1 MSKIEYRYIGK
12 NVERI
17 EAKDIVTG
25 KCIFLDDF
33 KMKEMLYVKTLKCP
47 YPSAKTTRVDVSRAK
62 ACPGVTSVL
71 YYGNVPEICKDWGLN
86 CPALVPVLH
95 DYGCYAG
102 DVVAIVTGETPESAE
117 QGCDLIEIEY
127 EQLKPVLT
135 LREAIAPGA
144 PLVHPKAFPTGNIV
158 NPVVPFVGEDMLMH
172 LKRGDADRAFEE
184 CDFVDESEAEYDSL
198 GCPMPM
204 ETPVVVWQFD
214 AAHKR
219 MKAWASTQTPHGYR
233 INATALQKGMPN
245 DTTVFNVGG
254 GFGNKAPMNSPTQFA
269 AMAAVANPGRPCKL
283 CLTKTEQLTAFD
295 ERIGMLMRFKVGLKD
310 GLVHA
315 VKGDVYLNCGAYNT
329 CGQWQMGVG
338 LGEAQIAC
346 GKCKNWDLDGKMVF
360 TNHVQT
366 GPVRGFGGQEIKC
379 AMMPVIMRLVRKAGL
394 DPVDFMAKN
403 FAQTG
408 DGWYW
413 RNQVW
418 YDCREQDYA
427 PSIYETAEKFG
438 WKDKWKGWMKPYK
451 VVGSKAYGVGVSC
464 HGNADVGEDDC
475 VAYVRLDPF
484 QGAAYVH
491 QDAAEQGCGQRSN
504 LRKFVAEVLN
514 MQIEKIYMVEENTE
528 NSGYGQGP
536 AGSRGT
542 ITTVTAVTRAAED
555 ARRQLLEKAAEKL
568 HASPY
573 DIDTRDGM
581 IFYKNRP
588 DQMWPWIEVL
598 PFAWQAHGVGKYHH
612 DYSKSNFCVYFADME
627 VDLETGET
635 KLMDVA
641 VGSDVGQVIDPATL
655 EMQFH
660 GGFGAAAADTGL
672 MEENVLDKSI
682 GRVLTAN
689 LIDYKWRTFNEFPP
703 MKVVIQESLPEVS
716 RWKAVGLGEISGAP
730 GPAAM
735 MMAISNAIGKDYCEY
750 PASREGIL
758 KALGKIK

>member
-1 MSKIEYRYIGK
+1 MSKLNYRYIGK

-17 EAKDIVTG
+17 EAKEIVAG
-25 KCIFLDDF
+25 KTIFLDDF
-33 KMKEMLYVKTLKCP
+33 KMKGMLYVKTLKCP
-47 YPSAKTTRVDVSRAK
+47 YASAKILKVDISK
-62 ACPGVTSVL
+62 AEAYPGVTSVL

-86 CPALVPVLH
+86 SPAWVPVLH
-95 DYGCYAG
+95 DYGCFVG
-102 DVVAIVTGETPESAE
+102 DVVAIVTGETPDAAE
-117 QGCDLIEIEY
+117 QALDLIDIEY
-127 EQLKPVLT
+127 EQQKPVLT
-135 LREAIAPGA
+135 IKEAIQPGA

-158 NPVVPFVGEDMLMH
+158 FPVVPFVGEDMLMH
-172 LKRGDADRAFEE
+172 LKRGNVDKAFEE
-184 CDFVDESEAEYDSL
+184 CDFIDESEAEYDSL

-204 ETPVVVWQFD
+204 ETPVVVWQYD
-214 AAHKR
+214 SGHKR

-233 INATALQKGMPN
+233 INAMNLQNGMPN
-245 DTTVFNVGG
+245 DTMVFNVGG

-283 CLTKTEQLTAFD
+283 CLTKTEQLLAFD
-295 ERIGMLMRFKVGLKD
+295 ERIGMYMKFKVGLKN

-346 GKCKNWDLDGKMVF
+346 GKCENWDLDGKMVF

-379 AMMPVIMRLVRKAGL
+379 AMMPVVMRLVRKAGIN
-394 DPVDFMAKN
+394 PVEFLAKN
-403 FAQTG
+403 FAQSG

-418 YDCREQDYA
+418 YTCREQDYA
-427 PSIYETAEKFG
+427 PVTYRTAEKFG
-438 WKDKWKGWMKPYK
+438 WKDKWKGWMKPTK
-451 VVGSKAYGVGVSC
+451 IVGNKAYGVGVSC

-491 QDAAEQGCGQRSN
+491 QAAAEQGCGQRSN
-504 LRKFVAEVLN
+504 LRKMVAEVLD
-514 MQIEKIYMVEENTE
+514 MDIEKVYMVEQNTE
-528 NSGYGQGP
+528 NQGYGQGP

-555 ARRQLLEKAAEKL
+555 ARRQLLEKAAEKM
-568 HASPY
+568 HTSPE
-573 DIDTRDGM
+573 DLETKDGM
-581 IFYKNRP
+581 VFYKNRP
-588 DQMWPWIEVL
+588 DQRWPWIEVV
-598 PFAWQAHGVGKYHH
+598 PFAWQAHGIGKYFH
-612 DYSKSNFCVYFADME
+612 DYSKSNYCVYFAE
-627 VDLETGET
+627 VEVNLDTGESR
-635 KLMDVA
+635 LVDVA

-655 EMQFH
+655 EMQFQ

-672 MEENVLDKSI
+672 MEENVLDESI
-682 GRVLTAN
+682 GRVLTGN

-703 MKVVIQESLPEVS
+703 MDIVIEESLPEIS

-735 MMAISNAIGKDYCEY
+735 MMAISNAIGVDYCEY

-758 KALGKIK
+758 KAIGKL